1 MRLLLAVLVLPAAAL
16 AQTTFPTEF
25 PADAQPVSAEALRQ
39 RVSGKVFKIKYSDGT
54 SLRLEYKNSG
64 YAFIDTSRG
73 FRDTGKWRVEG
84 EKLCIDWQKI
94 PGGCSD
100 VRMKGDVIHLKRVSN
115 GEVVVLVAD

>member
-64 YAFIDTSRG
+64 YAFVDSSRG

-84 EKLCIDWQKI
+84 EKLCADWQKA
-94 PGGCSD
+94 PSGCND
-100 VRMKGDVIHLKRVSN
+100 VRVKDDVIHLKRVSN
-115 GEVVVLVAD
+115 GEVVVLAAD